1 MKTLL
6 NNKEETM
13 EENRDEPKVPIL
25 FNRYDYAEGKCGYVI
40 PDGYEFDCIKEG
52 FQTEIILKPKKP
64 QYPKDYVECCE
75 CLKHTPFIN
84 NVSGYKRDTIAA
96 LQTLITC
103 RDAYWKLA
111 GTEMG
116 LDKPWKPEWASGKP
130 FYCIS
135 VNGNI
140 IDKGKWYTDNKIL
153 AFPTPEMRDAFY
165 ENFRELIEQCKELL

>member
-1 MKTLL
+1 M
-6 NNKEETM
+6 ETAKITITPQHNDKI
-13 EENRDEPKVPIL
+13 ELEVTNGYEIKVEN
-25 FNRYDYAEGKCGYVI
+25 GKCYVV
-40 PDGYEFDCIKEG
+40 KN
-52 FQTEIILKPKKP
+52 KP
-64 QYPKDYVECCE
+64 QYPNDYEECCE
-75 CLKHTPFIN
+75 VLSILDNRGFGFIN
-84 NVSGYKRDTIAA
+84 LSECENILMSRFIQLKR
-96 LQTLITC
+96 C

-153 AFPTPEMRDAFY
+153 AFPTKEMRDAFY